1 VRCGLNK
8 KYIQELLAINLM
20 QKNGLKI
27 IKIEKQNGSWSAL
40 DGLEKASIPKELQQ
54 KFDKNKTTF
63 INYQNFTPN
72 YRKRLSLLAECTK
85 NRNYKKKPNY
95 RNNSVV

>member
-27 IKIEKQNGSWSAL
+27 IEIGKQNSS
-40 DGLEKASIPKELQQ
+40 
-54 KFDKNKTTF
+54 
-63 INYQNFTPN
+63 
-72 YRKRLSLLAECTK
+72 
-85 NRNYKKKPNY
+85 
-95 RNNSVV
+95 